1 MAQDWDIIIDN
12 KRRLFSLDLKEVW
25 RYRDLLRMY
34 VKRDIVTF
42 YKQTILGPAWFFIQP
57 ILTTIM
63 FMFVFGGIACISTD
77 GEPQAVF

>member
-25 RYRDLLRMY
+25 LYRDLLRMY

-42 YKQTILGPAWFFIQP
+42 YK
-57 ILTTIM
+57 
-63 FMFVFGGIACISTD
+63 
-77 GEPQAVF
+77 